1 LNLRT
6 KLLLVF
12 IALAFVPLVALSAF
26 NCWSALRAVEG
37 LVREA
42 AQDREAR
49 TTQRLEMLLDGQE
62 DRLLILAGSA
72 SLRDFVRDT
81 RRDATGEPRGA
92 ETPSGESEVL
102 RAVRSHLGFFYRNN
116 RAYYQTIT
124 IVDAT
129 GRPLCRVSG
138 VEGVAE
144 GEAHFQTADI
154 VASGVRYDEG
164 VWSLTRPK
172 ALRSALSHEAT
183 HGTILGTTVPIF
195 ETPEGGVRP
204 LGALFV
210 EIRLKEILEDAAQSG
225 ARAAGGDGADPR
237 ASSHVVVALENG
249 TGRVVYHTT
258 EGLKHRPA
266 SEAMP
271 YFRAVEEKMRAGGSG
286 TEFYREADGDH
297 WLAAYRQVR
306 GVNLSL
312 AAAENYTAA
321 SAGVRR
327 AGLWGVALATL
338 AGLAAATLLL
348 LIVRRATSRIERVAR
363 AASAIAGGD
372 LDQRIEIEGHD
383 ETSRLAE
390 SFNLM
395 SDRLRELIRRE
406 SESKQFES
414 FMRLSAML
422 THDLKN
428 AITGLLML
436 VSNME
441 KRFDRQEFRADA
453 ITSLRDATEKLRR
466 IVSRLSEPM
475 RSLSGEYRRDS
486 RPTDLVPIIRR
497 VLAAHAEPSRPLYD
511 IEARLPASLVATV
524 EAERI
529 ENVIE
534 NLVINALEAM
544 GAAGGRLTVEA
555 GEAGERQVFIA
566 VSDTGV
572 GMNEEFLKTRL
583 FRPFSTTKTR
593 GVGLGLFTCKEIVET
608 HGGRLEV
615 ESESGVGTR
624 FRIVLPS
631 SLFKSGERRGR
642 TTRGTSASGQ
652 VEPGVPD

>member
-42 AQDREAR
+42 ARDREAR
-49 TTQRLEMLLDGQE
+49 TALRLEMLLDGQE
-62 DRLLILAGSA
+62 DRLIILARSPTI
-72 SLRDFVRDT
+72 RDSVRDS
-81 RRDATGEPRGA
+81 RRTPPDEARATAQPPEGGA
-92 ETPSGESEVL
+92 EVL
-102 RAVRSHLGFFYRNN
+102 RAVREHIGFFHRNN

-124 IVDAT
+124 ILDAS
-129 GRPLCRVSG
+129 GEPLYRWLG
-138 VEGVAE
+138 DGGGGGE
-144 GEAHFQTADI
+144 GEPHFQTQGDI
-154 VASGVRYDEG
+154 VASEVRYDRR
-164 VWSLTRPK
+164 VWTLTSAK
-172 ALRSALSHEAT
+172 ALRSALSDGGT
-183 HGTILGTTVPIF
+183 HGMILGTTVPVF
-195 ETPEGGVRP
+195 EAAEGGRP
-204 LGALFV
+204 SGALFV
-210 EIRLKEILEDAAQSG
+210 EIRLKQILEDAARG
-225 ARAAGGDGADPR
+225 GGDPD
-237 ASSHVVVALENG
+237 ASAHVVVALDNE
-249 TGRVVYHTT
+249 TGRVVHHTT
-258 EGLKHRPA
+258 EELKHRDA
-266 SEAMP
+266 SSAMP
-271 YFRAVEEKMRAGGSG
+271 HFGAVEAKMRAGGSG
-286 TEFYREADGDH
+286 AEFYREADGDH

-327 AGLWGVALATL
+327 AGLLGVALATL
-338 AGLAAATLLL
+338 AGLAAVTLLL

-372 LDQRIEIEGHD
+372 LDQRIEIEGKD

-466 IVSRLSEPM
+466 IVSRLSEPL

-486 RPTDLVPIIRR
+486 RPTDLVPVIRR
-497 VLAAHAEPSRPLYD
+497 VLAAHAEPSVPLYELD
-511 IEARLPASLVATV
+511 VRLPPKLVATV
-524 EAERI
+524 EAERV

-555 GEAGERQVFIA
+555 GEAGERNVFIA

-572 GMNEEFLKTRL
+572 GMSEEFLKTRL

-615 ESESGVGTR
+615 ESEPGVGTR

-631 SLFKSGERRGR
+631 SLFTSGERRGR
-642 TTRGTSASGQ
+642 TTRGVPASGRD
-652 VEPGVPD
+652 GSDATD

>member
-1 LNLRT
+1 M
-6 KLLLVF
+6 
-12 IALAFVPLVALSAF
+12 ALAFVPLVALSAF
-26 NCWSALRAVEG
+26 NSWSALRAVEG

-49 TTQRLEMLLDGQE
+49 TAQRLESVLDVQE
-62 DRLLILAGSA
+62 DRLLILANSA
-72 SLRDFVRDT
+72 PLRDFVRDS
-81 RRDATGEPRGA
+81 RSAAPGEARAAAGQAPAG
-92 ETPSGESEVL
+92 ETEVR
-102 RAVRSHLGFFYRNN
+102 RAVRERLGFFYQLNST
-116 RAYYQTIT
+116 YYQTIT
-124 IVDAT
+124 ILAAP
-129 GRPLCRVSG
+129 GRPLDRLNA
-138 VEGVAE
+138 VEGGGE
-144 GEAHFQTADI
+144 GEPRFQSEGDI
-154 VASGVRYDEG
+154 VASDVLYDKR
-164 VWSLTRPK
+164 VWTLTKRQ
-172 ALRSALSHEAT
+172 ALRSALSHGAT
-183 HGTILGTTVPIF
+183 HGTILGTTVPVF
-195 ETPEGGVRP
+195 EGAEGTGTPV
-204 LGALFV
+204 GALFV

-225 ARAAGGDGADPR
+225 VRAGGDPR
-237 ASSHVVVALENG
+237 APAHVVVALDNE
-249 TGRVVYHTT
+249 TGRVVYHTAV
-258 EGLKHRPA
+258 GRMHRPV

-271 YFRAVEEKMRAGGSG
+271 YFEAVAARMRDGGRG
-286 TEFYREADGDH
+286 TDFYYEDDGDR
-297 WLAAYRQVR
+297 WLVSYRPVN

-312 AAAENYTAA
+312 AAAEDYTAA
-321 SAGVRR
+321 SADVRR
-327 AGLWGVALATL
+327 AGFFGVALATL
-338 AGLAAATLLL
+338 AGLAAVALVL
-348 LIVRRATSRIERVAR
+348 LIVRRATSRIEGVAH
-363 AASAIAGGD
+363 AASAIEGGD
-372 LDQRIEIEGHD
+372 LDYRIEVEGND

-390 SFNLM
+390 SFNTM

-466 IVSRLSEPM
+466 IVSRLSEPL
-475 RSLSGEYRRDS
+475 RSLSGEYRLAA
-486 RPTDLVPIIRR
+486 RPTDLVPVIRR
-497 VLAAHAEPSRPLYD
+497 VLAAQAEPSVPLYE
-511 IEARLPASLVATV
+511 IEARLPEKLVATV

-534 NLVINALEAM
+534 NFVINALEAM

-555 GEAGERQVFIA
+555 GDEGDRHIFIA

-572 GMNEEFLKTRL
+572 GMSEEFLKTRL

-615 ESESGVGTR
+615 ESKPGVGTR

-631 SLFKSGERRGR
+631 SLFMSGERRGR
-642 TTRGTSASGQ
+642 TTRGVSASGQ
-652 VEPGVPD
+652 VEPGAPK